1 MFVSGCALWY
11 RFTDF
16 GTFSFE
22 LFVLAL
28 NHGRISIRNFIFRFF
43 EVKNEESYGFCLIK
57 RGKRFKP
64 PLRPIRFF
72 TFILKYRDKKNDLD
86 AILKQFFRRTQE
98 RRVFGKSC
106 FKIQTFKFRLFFPL
120 LKIIVYMR

>member
-28 NHGRISIRNFIFRFF
+28 NHGRISFRNFIFRFF
-43 EVKNEESYGFCLIK
+43 EVKNEESYGLFCCNSM
-57 RGKRFKP
+57 
-64 PLRPIRFF
+64 
-72 TFILKYRDKKNDLD
+72 LKSKGC
-86 AILKQFFRRTQE
+86 FRRKLIE
-98 RRVFGKSC
+98 N
-106 FKIQTFKFRLFFPL
+106 L
-120 LKIIVYMR
+120 LMIAFVGL